1 MLSRLS
7 MTIQSQVRLGHLLG
21 CSQSDD
27 KLLTVALRLYR
38 NDPMMGFTVSD
49 PVELTA
55 ANHA

>member
-1 MLSRLS
+1 